1 MKPEKELTRIGK
13 FLSLV
18 LRHQP
23 QQAGITLDKN
33 GWADVALL
41 MKNLALTLPELD
53 WIVENNNKKRFTY
66 NDDKTK
72 IRANQGHSLSEVEV
86 EMEEVTDAPEFL
98 YHGTSSAVVPLL
110 QKEGIKKMSRNHVHL
125 SKDLETAV
133 MVGKRKSSD
142 IVILKIKAKEM
153 IADGHTIYIS
163 KNGVYLTEFVDPKYV
178 ALS

>member
-23 QQAGITLDKN
+23 QQANIKLDKN
-33 GWADVALL
+33 GWADVSLL
-41 MKNLALTLPELD
+41 LKNVNITLPELD

-66 NDDKTK
+66 NEDKTM

-86 EMEEVTDAPEFL
+86 EMEEVTEAPEFL
-98 YHGTSSAVVPLL
+98 YHGTSRDIVPILK
-110 QKEGIKKMSRNHVHL
+110 KEGIKKMSRNHVHL
-125 SKDLETAV
+125 SKDLETAT

-142 IVILKIKAKEM
+142 IVILKIKAKDM
-153 IADGHTIYIS
+153 IADGNTIYIS
-163 KNGVYLTEFVDPKYV
+163 KNGVYLTSFVDPKY
-178 ALS
+178 LH